1 MKSVEQPQS
10 AGLSWSARP
19 AVPSHQGCPWGYFIL
34 FQKPSLS
41 PKWWSLSRE
50 GGEHNFHIVAGFD
63 GINFFLA
70 RLGLRGFH
78 ATRTQG
84 TSQHSIPCRSRPA
97 KSWDWRGSEE
107 LPQTLL
113 LFCCFSKAKGRL
125 FFPSKH
131 TRGNGYIIS
140 AGFPPK
146 LKQVQPKVSLQLTP
160 SEFAETIINGRQG
173 LAGNHT
179 ANPCVGAAAP
189 TASSPAPRPC
199 LEHNYDEFCHESH
212 QTQPLMAQ

>member
-41 PKWWSLSRE
+41 PKWWSPSRE
-50 GGEHNFHIVAGFD
+50 GGEHNFHIAAGFD

-78 ATRTQG
+78 ATRTRG
-84 TSQHSIPCRSRPA
+84 TSQHSIPCRSRLA
-97 KSWDWRGSEE
+97 KSWVWRGSEE

-113 LFCCFSKAKGRL
+113 LFCCFSKAKGR
-125 FFPSKH
+125 FFPPLN
-131 TRGNGYIIS
+131 TLGETDILFQLD
-140 AGFPPK
+140 FPQNLNK
-146 LKQVQPKVSLQLTP
+146 
-160 SEFAETIINGRQG
+160 F
-173 LAGNHT
+173 
-179 ANPCVGAAAP
+179 
-189 TASSPAPRPC
+189 SPR
-199 LEHNYDEFCHESH
+199 
-212 QTQPLMAQ
+212 